1 MSGAG
6 APDFFYREAQ
16 RLGYVARSAFKLLQ
30 MQKQYKLIKSGS
42 SILDLGCA
50 PGAWLQVACQS
61 LGPLKNGGE
70 VVGIDLKKVKVPS
83 LHCDARVRTVCA
95 DVMNLPKC
103 QVKALSPQQLGF
115 SVILSDMCP
124 LVSGITTKDAALSAE
139 LGMRALDL
147 AVGGTAILDDF
158 IQRERQSDGS
168 DSSPDDRGVLKRG
181 GHLIIKFLESEDVQ
195 EFSRICKPLFR
206 KASWLRPKATR
217 SSSRE
222 IYLICQGLL

>member
-16 RLGYVARSAFKLLQ
+16 RLGYVARSAFKQLLQ
-30 MQKQYKLIKSGS
+30 MQKQYKLIKPGS
-42 SILDLGCA
+42 SVLDLGCA

-61 LGPLKNGGE
+61 LGPLKTGGV
-70 VVGIDLKKVKVPS
+70 VVGIDLK
-83 LHCDARVRTVCA
+83 
-95 DVMNLPKC
+95 
-103 QVKALSPQQLGF
+103 QQGF

-124 LVSGITTKDAALSAE
+124 LVSGINIKDAALSAE

-147 AVGGTAILDDF
+147 AVGSGALSDTDTNDMD
-158 IQRERQSDGS
+158 REGQSDGS
-168 DSSPDDRGVLKRG
+168 ASGSNDGGVLRPG
-181 GHLIIKFLESEDVQ
+181 GHLVIKLLESEDVK
-195 EFSRICKPLFR
+195 EFSRICKLLFR

-222 IYLICQGLL
+222 IYLICQSLLPLVGTKSTP

>member
-1 MSGAG
+1 MSG

-30 MQKQYKLIKSGS
+30 MQKQYKLITPGS
-42 SILDLGCA
+42 SVLDLGCA

-61 LGPLKNGGE
+61 LGPLKSGGV

-83 LHCDARVRTVCA
+83 RHCDARVQTVCA
-95 DVMNLPKC
+95 DVMNLTKDK
-103 QVKALSPQQLGF
+103 VKALSPQKGF

-124 LVSGITTKDAALSAE
+124 LVSGITTRDAALSVE

-147 AVGGTAILDDF
+147 AVGGAALPDDKL
-158 IQRERQSDGS
+158 DGS
-168 DSSPDDRGVLKRG
+168 TSDTDSNGLLHAG
-181 GHLIIKFLESEDVQ
+181 GHLVIKLLESEDVQ

-222 IYLICQGLL
+222 IYLICQGLQSHARM

>member
-1 MSGAG
+1 MSGTGTA
-6 APDFFYREAQ
+6 DFFYREAQ

-30 MQKQYKLIKSGS
+30 MQKQYKLIIPGA

-61 LGPLKNGGE
+61 LGHLKNGGA

-83 LHCDARVRTVCA
+83 LHCDARVQTVCA
-95 DVMNLPKC
+95 DVMNLLKNEAR
-103 QVKALSPQQLGF
+103 ALSPQGTGF

-124 LVSGITTKDAALSAE
+124 LVSGITTKDAALSVE

-147 AVGGTAILDDF
+147 AIGRAAFYHLDNSNAEELYGSSSGVDENGILQPGGNL
-158 IQRERQSDGS
+158 
-168 DSSPDDRGVLKRG
+168 VVKL
-181 GHLIIKFLESEDVQ
+181 LESEDVKD
-195 EFSRICKPLFR
+195 FSQICKPLFK

-222 IYLICQGLL
+222 IYLICQGLR